1 MAENKEG
8 YMDGQIFYSAA
19 MPQGMGDETVYNKAQ
34 SDTIMQV
41 LQSGVTREQ
50 VLAAQK
56 LMIRLGYLD
65 PGMDDNNLGPKTM
78 GAARRYSSNTSGDQM
93 MDAMKGIFEGL
104 FD

>member
-1 MAENKEG
+1 MAGNKEG

-19 MPQGMGDETVYNKAQ
+19 MPQGMGDEVKYNKAQ

-41 LQSGVTREQ
+41 LRSGVTPEQ
-50 VLAAQK
+50 VLAAQQ

-65 PGMDDNNLGPKTM
+65 PGMDDSMLGPRTM
-78 GAARRYSSNTSGDQM
+78 GAARRYDSNTSSDQI
-93 MDAMKGIFEGL
+93 MDTMKGIFEGL